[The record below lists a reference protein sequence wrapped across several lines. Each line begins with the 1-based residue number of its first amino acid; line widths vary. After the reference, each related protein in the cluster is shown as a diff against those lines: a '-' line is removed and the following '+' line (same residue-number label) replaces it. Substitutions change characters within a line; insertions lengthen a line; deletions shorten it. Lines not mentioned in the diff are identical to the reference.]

1 MFAKTNLPNLCSPS
15 LPIIASNQYNG
26 LYVPMFV
33 FNLPRRR
40 GFGAAAGA
48 ACVAKFY
55 RMFTRFCRIFAPN
68 LAGISVNFTELHEIY
83 KCP

>member
-33 FNLPRRR
+33 FNLTRRR
-40 GFGAAAGA
+40 GFGAAAEA
-48 ACVAKFY
+48 ACSFKIQEFLLENSKISE
-55 RMFTRFCRIFAPN
+55 MFNIF
-68 LAGISVNFTELHEIY
+68 
-83 KCP
+83 